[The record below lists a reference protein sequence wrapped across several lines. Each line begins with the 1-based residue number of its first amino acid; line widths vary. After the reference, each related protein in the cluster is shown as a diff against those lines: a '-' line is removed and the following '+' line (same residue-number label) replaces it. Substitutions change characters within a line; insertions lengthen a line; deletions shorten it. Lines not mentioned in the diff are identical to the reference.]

1 MEKVQVSKELAEAI
15 DYVKSR
21 GAIDEI
27 LCAHAEAVHLHA
39 SRKEGWKA
47 PVSILNTVS
56 YTTMYRILQ
65 NDYEVYDRP
74 TPLTPKLIV
83 MPAAKV
89 KPSLM
94 ELEVEL
100 DYELASLSHALKE
113 GDQAE
118 VERSKQRLKGIHQE
132 MEGLGY

>member
-1 MEKVQVSKELAEAI
+1 MEKVRISKELAEAI
-15 DYVKSR
+15 TYVKGR

-27 LCAHAEAVHLHA
+27 LCAHAEAVQLHA
-39 SRKEGWKA
+39 LGKEGWKA
-47 PVSILNTVS
+47 PVNILNTVS

-83 MPAAKV
+83 MPTVKV
-89 KPSLM
+89 KQSLK

-100 DYELASLSHALKE
+100 DYELASLHHAINE
-113 GDQAE
+113 GDEAE
-118 VERSKQRLKGIHQE
+118 VERSKQRLSEIHRE
-132 MEGLGY
+132 MEGA